1 MIRRTVLFFFSNIG
15 WILGVLFVLCLML
28 HMAIVGHCQTTDWR
42 ALLGDPDM
50 SYRDLR
56 TPVHG
61 ILVHTNGFQFGRSA
75 FVEDR
80 IKANGKHKLARTPK
94 YLVSMNAANLVGP
107 FVSQAE
113 LILDGV
119 DGPDTYI
126 CRKIDEAFETVLNRR
141 LACGKSRAAAQNFDP
156 RTLEI
161 QVWSEPWWVPA
172 VDVYAAGECSPDGRH
187 LRVVILVATHLFD
200 GVPGNETLNLFYD
213 YARWEIGNAMAIAA
227 GEHWDGTVVGE
238 IGDRDPCQF

>member
-1 MIRRTVLFFFSNIG
+1 MRRILNYVIDNI
-15 WILGVLFVLCLML
+15 FVLLVML
-28 HMAIVGHCQTTDWR
+28 CAVVLLLQMAIVGHCQTTDWR
-42 ALLGDPDM
+42 PLLGDPDL

-80 IKANGKHKLARTPK
+80 IKSNGKHKLARTPK
-94 YLVSMNAANLVGP
+94 YLVSMEATNLVGP

-113 LILDGV
+113 LILDCV

-126 CRKIDEAFETVLNRR
+126 CRKIDEAFGTVLNRR
-141 LACGKSRAAAQNFDP
+141 LACSKSRSAAQNFDP

-172 VDVYAAGECSPDGRH
+172 VGVYAAGACSSDGRH
-187 LRVVILVATHLFD
+187 LRIVILVATHLFD
-200 GVPGNETLNLFYD
+200 GIPGNETLNPFYD

-227 GEHWDGTVVGE
+227 GERWDGTG
-238 IGDRDPCQF
+238 